1 MTTIATKTTKIL
13 KRAVRKLT
21 VKAAIKLPTVCTKAP
36 YLGCDPEFF
45 FKVDGEVIGAE
56 KILPKEGLAHTPNY
70 EGKFSKFIIDGVQ
83 AELNPRPNHCRANL
97 ANEIRAC
104 FEILQKELDK
114 NKKVSCDFSR
124 SIQIPAKNLAEL
136 DENNQKFGCMPSK
149 TIYEASGLKLADV
162 DATKHLQ
169 RSAGGHIHISQ
180 NEHPSLRN
188 KIKDAPEE
196 VIKMLDIICGNT
208 CVLVDRDEGNVIR
221 RKLYGRAGEYRLPP
235 HGIEYRTLSNFW
247 LEAYPLMSLAFGL
260 ARLAVELIADEINGP
275 KYYKAFTEAVDHTDI
290 QKAINENDFKL
301 AYKNFKKIEPLLIS
315 VTTNETKECYDSG
328 HWPLKE
334 SIMPEFH
341 YFIKTVN
348 TKGLK
353 HFFKQDPMTH
363 WTNLPEAHNG
373 GFFDFLRRDVRA
385 EMKTK
390 KTRKKK
396 VAA

>member
-1 MTTIATKTTKIL
+1 MESKMTTIATKTTKIL

-149 TIYEASGLKLADV
+149 TIYEA
-162 DATKHLQ
+162 
-169 RSAGGHIHISQ
+169 
-180 NEHPSLRN
+180 
-188 KIKDAPEE
+188 
-196 VIKMLDIICGNT
+196 
-208 CVLVDRDEGNVIR
+208 
-221 RKLYGRAGEYRLPP
+221 
-235 HGIEYRTLSNFW
+235 
-247 LEAYPLMSLAFGL
+247 
-260 ARLAVELIADEINGP
+260 
-275 KYYKAFTEAVDHTDI
+275 
-290 QKAINENDFKL
+290 
-301 AYKNFKKIEPLLIS
+301 
-315 VTTNETKECYDSG
+315 
-328 HWPLKE
+328 
-334 SIMPEFH
+334 
-341 YFIKTVN
+341 
-348 TKGLK
+348 
-353 HFFKQDPMTH
+353 
-363 WTNLPEAHNG
+363 
-373 GFFDFLRRDVRA
+373 
-385 EMKTK
+385 
-390 KTRKKK
+390 
-396 VAA
+396 